1 MFLFIPRSLCA
12 LKRVAAKGD
21 HPRFSATQGIRIAEA
36 CGMYRAEATDGRR
49 AVVVQGMVPTEEPPW
64 PAFKE
69 LPDDAFEAIIL
80 PKDLERACKIG
91 DDYLQNKF
99 GVVGVATM
107 GNEICLGLGADVVTA
122 RIVEGKFPPIDQV
135 IPRKRPLFTFSVDP
149 RLLGETLLAIA
160 DMLPDENRSVQ
171 CFFYGNG
178 APLGIC
184 ARNNDN
190 GMFIDALVV
199 PLAPPNAKPAEAKP
213 EANGQASGAPTA
225 EPAKQDDPPAPDA
238 TPQDEAKGK
247 KAKKVKA

>member
-12 LKRVAAKGD
+12 LKRVAAKAD
-21 HPRFSATQGIRIAEA
+21 HPRFSATQGIRIALA

-80 PKDLERACKIG
+80 PKDLERACKVG
-91 DDYLQNKF
+91 EDVLQSRF
-99 GVVGVATM
+99 GLVGIATM
-107 GNEICLGLGADVVTA
+107 GNNICLGLGADVVTA
-122 RIVEGKFPPIDQV
+122 RTVEGKYPPIDQV
-135 IPRKRPLFTFSVDP
+135 IPRKRPLFTFNVDP

-160 DMLPDENRSVQ
+160 DMLPDCDKSVQ
-171 CFFYGNG
+171 VFFYGNG
-178 APLGIC
+178 APLGFC

-199 PLAPPNAKPAEAKP
+199 PLAPSNAKPAEAKP
-213 EANGQASGAPTA
+213 EANGQASGAPAT
-225 EPAKQDDPPAPDA
+225 EPAKQDDQPAPDT